1 MSTHRFGL
9 AVLVGTCFLLVLNGS
24 AFAQTSTDTLRIG
37 DVIQQVLRE
46 SPQLRSSR
54 LRAQVLAERAVP
66 AGALPDPVLS
76 LGLMNRPLDFG
87 SDQAMTM
94 NSIQLSQ
101 RLPWAGKRSNSSARE
116 EGLAR
121 AADLDVAETTATVIE
136 RVRSLYYQMAFID
149 RAVVVMAETRS
160 LLSDL
165 QGTASTLYSVG
176 TGAQQDVLQAQVATA
191 RMEADIRVMI
201 ERRTAA
207 AARFNALL
215 GRGPQRAVGALE
227 LPGPDAGLAS
237 LDVLMEMASRRP
249 AVRAAKARVEAAT
262 AGVAVADRSHLP
274 DVNVTLGYG
283 QRPQFDDLFTVMVG
297 VPIPVRRGSA
307 QEPLRRESAAAQAAA
322 EATELEL
329 YSETYAELAELRAQ
343 AARAADLSELLR
355 TDVLPQANA
364 AVESGLSAY
373 RVGTLD
379 FMAVLESHMTVNQ
392 FEIERLRLA
401 AEYQSAVAGIDALT
415 GMTPGGAR

>member
-1 MSTHRFGL
+1 
-9 AVLVGTCFLLVLNGS
+9 
-24 AFAQTSTDTLRIG
+24 
-37 DVIQQVLRE
+37 
-46 SPQLRSSR
+46 
-54 LRAQVLAERAVP
+54 
-66 AGALPDPVLS
+66 
-76 LGLMNRPLDFG
+76 MNRPLDFG